1 MDLVRRMT
9 AEDRAIMAGIDQAAS
24 AVCTTLLYYGD
35 LISKERSQR
44 LREIEYELMKMTTEM
59 KIEAQKTWM

>member
-1 MDLVRRMT
+1 MT

-24 AVCTTLLYYGD
+24 AVCTVLLYYGD
-35 LISKERSQR
+35 LIDKERSQR

-59 KIEAQKTWM
+59 KVEAQKTWMQ